1 MGSGPQELE
10 VAGRKPRPSAPQ
22 PLSLQDTVLQV
33 KAALLMACQST
44 YLQGKETSCKHSML
58 SLSGGE
64 HQTEL
69 WEPMDTL
76 DKIQA
81 VFGVIWH
88 KLLQELKHSW
98 IIFLTEGNTICGAK
112 PLFPPQ

>member
-1 MGSGPQELE
+1 MG
-10 VAGRKPRPSAPQ
+10 
-22 PLSLQDTVLQV
+22 
-33 KAALLMACQST
+33 CQSI
-44 YLQGKETSCKHSML
+44 YLQGKETSCKHNML

-64 HQTEL
+64 NQREL

-76 DKIQA
+76 DIIQA

-98 IIFLTEGNTICGAK
+98 ITFSPKRI
-112 PLFPPQ
+112 LFVEPSPSFHPSNWEHI